1 MGITRGV
8 GLVGESRL
16 ESCNRLG
23 ELYTMVVKSQNRV
36 CKSDDGDSEQVSCCV
51 FFKYCLA
58 LVEVVERLQV

>member
-51 FFKYCLA
+51 FLYVCF
-58 LVEVVERLQV
+58 